1 MGVTARLPVTSRSF
15 SLCGQQ
21 VVLDASRGPTG
32 VVTSKPQQPWLPRKG
47 PACPP
52 ALLGGMEAPGLD
64 LGGMQGS
71 RAGSRWGLWLDPGGT
86 EAPRAG
92 SWWDVRHRGWMADSG
107 HWRGQESEIASL
119 HPPVTLTG

>member
-52 ALLGGMEAPGLD
+52 ALLGGMAAPGLD

-71 RAGSRWGLWLDPGGT
+71 RAGSRWGSVARSGWDRGT
-86 EAPRAG
+86 KGWILVGCEAPG
-92 SWWDVRHRGWMADSG
+92 LDG
-107 HWRGQESEIASL
+107 
-119 HPPVTLTG
+119 